1 MNTESKLILE
11 TARLRLR
18 EFTLADAQLI
28 YDLNDDPEVIRYVG
42 DPACAD
48 LNAARAVLQNI
59 ILPQY
64 RKYKLGRWAAEL
76 KDTGE
81 CIGWCG
87 IKKLEDSGEYDLGYR
102 FFKRHWGKG
111 YGTELAKATLAFG
124 HTERKLKRI
133 KAMARVENTAS
144 LNVLEKIGMKFAGH
158 GFEHDG
164 KIAIYCSDSAR

>member
-1 MNTESKLILE
+1 MNTEPKLILE

-48 LNAARAVLQNI
+48 LNAARVVLEEI

-76 KDTGE
+76 LDTGE

-87 IKKLEDSGEYDLGYR
+87 IKFLEDSDEYDLGYR
-102 FFKRHWGKG
+102 FFRKHWAYG
-111 YGTELAKATLAFG
+111 YGTELAKATLTYG
-124 HTERKLKRI
+124 HTVLKLKRI
-133 KAMARVENTAS
+133 KATARVENTAS
-144 LNVLEKIGMKFAGH
+144 LHVLEKIGMKFTGH

-164 KIAIYCSDSAR
+164 KIAIYRSDAGY